1 MRATDTPDKQE
12 IEFMMKFFDLD
23 GITVRNVYN
32 ENNNFDGKIMRI
44 LMKKSEEK
52 NR

>member
-1 MRATDTPDKQE
+1 MKATDTPDKQE

-23 GITVRNVYN
+23 EIIVKNAYKKGH
-32 ENNNFDGKIMRI
+32 NNANIIMKI

-52 NR
+52 NK